1 MMRPRQVY
9 ISRET
14 YDMLKAYQA
23 ITKRDTPD
31 EIADDMLRDRL
42 ENLPDVEKLVQLR
55 KETEKDFERK
65 AQEIIQAQ
73 QP

>member
-1 MMRPRQVY
+1 
-9 ISRET
+9 
-14 YDMLKAYQA
+14 MLKAYQA

-31 EIADDMLRDRL
+31 EIADDMLRERL
-42 ENLPDVEKLVQLR
+42 EVIPEVCKLVQLR

-65 AQEIIQAQ
+65 AQEIIQAR

>member
-9 ISRET
+9 ISREC

-23 ITKRDTPD
+23 ITERDTPD
-31 EIADDMLRDRL
+31 EIADDMLRERL
-42 ENLPDVEKLVQLR
+42 EVIPEVCKLVQLR
-55 KETEKDFERK
+55 KETEREFERK
-65 AQEIIQAQ
+65 AQEIIQGR